1 MYHSEDHIG
10 VTWHSSVYR
19 NARTP
24 RGAGLFTKSQDE
36 REFEDNFWVDSS
48 WPARNSPVFGILNKF
63 MERCNDVLELVEVSQ
78 QFKRIKFA
86 SNLEGAGEV
95 SLNSQ
100 IVDIVS
106 EFDIALAKFHK
117 SVEVCKASIFIIL
130 YNIAY
135 IFLNFKRK

>member
-1 MYHSEDHIG
+1 M
-10 VTWHSSVYR
+10 YR

-24 RGAGLFTKSQDE
+24 KGAGLFTKSQDE
-36 REFEDNFWVDSS
+36 NDTDNFWDESL

-86 SNLEGAGEV
+86 SNFDGAGEI

-106 EFDIALAKFHK
+106 DFDKALAMFHK
-117 SVEVCKASIFIIL
+117 SIKVCFHLRIR
-130 YNIAY
+130 
-135 IFLNFKRK
+135 IFLDLLCF